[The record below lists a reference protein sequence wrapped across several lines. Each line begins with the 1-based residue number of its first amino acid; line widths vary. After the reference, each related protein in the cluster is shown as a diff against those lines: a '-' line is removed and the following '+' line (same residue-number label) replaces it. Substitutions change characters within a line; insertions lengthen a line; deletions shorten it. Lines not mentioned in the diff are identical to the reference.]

1 MLGMSA
7 SPKTKLSSAETFA
20 LLGRVSKLVSTT
32 VDRAWES
39 DIAAHIAFL
48 ILGAEEEWAL
58 DDDQGKEDASSPESA
73 VSVRRWSLVLRD
85 MTKIPSSQ
93 IRIAKVRILNSMGRG
108 RRPAERRPPHH
119 GTP

>member
-73 VSVRRWSLVLRD
+73 VSVRRWSQVLGD

-93 IRIAKVRILNSMGRG
+93 IRIAEVRILNSMGRG

>member
-7 SPKTKLSSAETFA
+7 SAKTKLSSAEIFA
-20 LLGRVSKLVSTT
+20 LLGRVSKLVFMTI
-32 VDRAWES
+32 DRAWMS

-48 ILGAEEEWAL
+48 ILGAVEEWGAL

-73 VSVRRWSLVLRD
+73 VSVRRWSQVLGD

-93 IRIAKVRILNSMGRG
+93 IRIAKVRVLVSMARG
-108 RRPAERRPPHH
+108 RHTM
-119 GTP
+119 TPR